1 MHQILSNCYIDLS
14 DFSSA
19 APTLVAVATATATSS
34 GQNLP
39 QIVTHILQKA
49 FFRHALVLSKMTEIV
64 SKTTSNNHFRQ
75 KCCYYR
81 HFFTSYPEMNEV
93 LNRFAAEADANEIWI
108 SAEVQELRENR
119 SGNQLCQIVGM
130 ALDTAKRNCI
140 ETTPPR
146 GRYIRIRCRDMQE
159 QTLIKIQY
167 SCEDRMLREFD
178 KAIVKMRDLIESVG
192 GYLKL
197 QLDGDTGS
205 IKIAIPDN

>member
-1 MHQILSNCYIDLS
+1 MAVQKLDAID
-14 DFSSA
+14 
-19 APTLVAVATATATSS
+19 
-34 GQNLP
+34 GMNQRQN
-39 QIVTHILQKA
+39 
-49 FFRHALVLSKMTEIV
+49 
-64 SKTTSNNHFRQ
+64 
-75 KCCYYR
+75 R

-167 SCEDRMLREFD
+167 SCEDRMPVSYTHLDVYKRQPLRCRCRKGFSRMAELFLW
-178 KAIVKMRDLIESVG
+178 RPQE
-192 GYLKL
+192 
-197 QLDGDTGS
+197 
-205 IKIAIPDN
+205 N

>member
-1 MHQILSNCYIDLS
+1 MAVQKLDAID
-14 DFSSA
+14 
-19 APTLVAVATATATSS
+19 
-34 GQNLP
+34 GMNQRQN
-39 QIVTHILQKA
+39 
-49 FFRHALVLSKMTEIV
+49 
-64 SKTTSNNHFRQ
+64 
-75 KCCYYR
+75 R

-93 LNRFAAEADANEIWI
+93 LNRFAAEADADEIWI
-108 SAEVQELRENR
+108 SAENR

-197 QLDGDTGS
+197 QLDGDIGS

>member
-1 MHQILSNCYIDLS
+1 MAVQKLDAID
-14 DFSSA
+14 
-19 APTLVAVATATATSS
+19 
-34 GQNLP
+34 GMNQRQN
-39 QIVTHILQKA
+39 
-49 FFRHALVLSKMTEIV
+49 
-64 SKTTSNNHFRQ
+64 
-75 KCCYYR
+75 R

-93 LNRFAAEADANEIWI
+93 LNRFAAEADADDIWI
-108 SAEVQELRENR
+108 SAEVQELKENR
-119 SGNQLCQIVGM
+119 SGSQLCQIVGM

-178 KAIVKMRDLIESVG
+178 KGIIKMRELINSVD

-197 QLDGDTGS
+197 QLDGDKGI
-205 IKIAIPDN
+205 IKIAVPDN